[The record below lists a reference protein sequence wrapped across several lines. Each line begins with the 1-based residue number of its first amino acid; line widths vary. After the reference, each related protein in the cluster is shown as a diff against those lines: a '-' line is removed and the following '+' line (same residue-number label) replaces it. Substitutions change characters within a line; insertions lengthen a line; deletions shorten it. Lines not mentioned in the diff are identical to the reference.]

1 MRDAGPGPE
10 TPPETPPQTPPQTAD
25 TSRPDAASG
34 EAEAYRRMFDAH
46 DRERARRAAWAGRIA
61 DLVTSHVRPDS
72 VVDLGCGL
80 GFFLAAMGARGATH
94 LRGVDADWIEGLTL
108 EVARDVCV
116 LHDLAQPYQE
126 ARRYDLA
133 ACLEVAE
140 HLPPE
145 RGPGLVADLA
155 RLSDRVLFSA
165 AVPGQGGRGHINCR
179 WQSYWAGLFADAGY
193 RVFDPY
199 RRALAAEA
207 EMAPWFQQN
216 LLLFWREG
224 LEIPPALAPFE
235 IAPRAADMILP
246 HYHSR
251 VVANRERAFHAAREQ
266 LRAAGL
272 TYRPP
277 GPRGPGPSGG

>member
-1 MRDAGPGPE
+1 MRETGATPD
-10 TPPETPPQTPPQTAD
+10 TPPAEAD
-25 TSRPDAASG
+25 MPRTSAPSG

-61 DLVTSHVRPDS
+61 DLVAGHVRPAS

-80 GFFLAAMGARGATH
+80 GFFLAAMSARGASEV
-94 LRGVDADWIEGLTL
+94 RGVDADWIAGLTL
-108 EVARDVCV
+108 EVPRDVCV
-116 LHDLAQPYQE
+116 LHDLAQPYTE
-126 ARRYDLA
+126 DRRYDLA

-140 HLPPE
+140 HLPAD

-165 AVPGQGGRGHINCR
+165 AVPGQGGRGHVNCR
-179 WQSYWAGLFADAGY
+179 WQSYWAGRFAEAGY
-193 RVFDPY
+193 RTFDPY

-216 LLLFWREG
+216 LLLFWRSGTEV
-224 LEIPPALAPFE
+224 PPALAPFE

-251 VVANRERAFHAAREQ
+251 VVANRERALHAARDQ

-277 GPRGPGPSGG
+277 GARGPDGAGS

>member
-1 MRDAGPGPE
+1 MRDAGPGPD
-10 TPPETPPQTPPQTAD
+10 TPRAAVDAPETG
-25 TSRPDAASG
+25 SAAP

-46 DRERARRAAWAGRIA
+46 DRGRARRAAWAGRIA
-61 DLVTSHVRPDS
+61 DLVAGHVRPAR

-80 GFFLAAMGARGATH
+80 GFFLAAMGARGATV
-94 LRGVDADWIEGLTL
+94 LRGVDAEWIEGLAL
-108 EVARDVCV
+108 EIPREDCV
-116 LHDLAQPYQE
+116 LHDLAQPYAE
-126 ARRYDLA
+126 DRRYDLA

-140 HLPPE
+140 HLPAE

-165 AVPGQGGRGHINCR
+165 AVPGQGGRGHVNCR
-179 WQSYWAGLFADAGY
+179 WQSYWAGLFAEAGY

-199 RRALAAEA
+199 RRALAADPD
-207 EMAPWFQQN
+207 MAPWFQQN
-216 LLLFWREG
+216 LLLFWRVG
-224 LEIPPALAPFE
+224 LEVPPALAPFE

-246 HYHSR
+246 HYHDR
-251 VVANRERAFHAAREQ
+251 VVANRARAFHAARAQ

-277 GPRGPGPSGG
+277 GAAGG